1 MAQRVDRGGVDDS
14 RKPLKLSEGGSH
26 PTDVTAA
33 GTVANP
39 PLRVKDSD
47 EVAARSVPA
56 DGFAALYGRRFHDIC
71 RWLRAMGAPD
81 SDLEDLAQ
89 EVFLVVRRRL
99 EDTEVREEGSWLYG
113 ICRKVMSD
121 HRRRAWWKNLFSRR
135 ADVPLEGFAG
145 RDDPARTYERRE
157 DVRRVRAILDAM
169 SLKRRSAL
177 VLFELEGFSGEE
189 IAALEKV
196 PLKTV
201 WTRLHHARREFLERM
216 EALERSEE
224 VEP

>member
-1 MAQRVDRGGVDDS
+1 MAAAVPSQPVA
-14 RKPLKLSEGGSH
+14 
-26 PTDVTAA
+26 DVRPARA
-33 GTVANP
+33 SAVA
-39 PLRVKDSD
+39 
-47 EVAARSVPA
+47 
-56 DGFAALYGRRFHDIC
+56 FTQLYGRRFHDAC

-99 EDTEVREEGSWLYG
+99 PDTEVRDEGAWIYG
-113 ICRKVMSD
+113 ICRRLMSD

-135 ADVPLEGFAG
+135 VDISLDEFAG
-145 RDDPARTYERRE
+145 RDDPGRALDRSEE
-157 DVRRVRAILDAM
+157 ARRVHGILGAM

-189 IAALEKV
+189 IAALEGV
-196 PLKTV
+196 PVKTV

-216 EALERSEE
+216 ESQDRLEGRLEGSLERQANGRLDQSREDKQ
-224 VEP
+224 